1 MTLAHIYRETL
12 KTKGLVEEDKDNGH
26 IWIEKK
32 GETKEKSIQSG
43 LIDVYVNVSP
53 HPNWF
58 RSDKGRLS
66 WRFYVGPARMD
77 VVDETEALQR
87 FFEGKRNPS
96 SITYK
101 PFISS
106 VLGKKVYNV
115 KKVVFLLKTIFSNLL
130 LWYN

>member
-1 MTLAHIYRETL
+1 M
-12 KTKGLVEEDKDNGH
+12 
-26 IWIEKK
+26 
-32 GETKEKSIQSG
+32 
-43 LIDVYVNVSP
+43 
-53 HPNWF
+53 
-58 RSDKGRLS
+58 
-66 WRFYVGPARMD
+66 GPARMD

-87 FFEGKRNPS
+87 FFEGKSNPS

-130 LWYN
+130 L